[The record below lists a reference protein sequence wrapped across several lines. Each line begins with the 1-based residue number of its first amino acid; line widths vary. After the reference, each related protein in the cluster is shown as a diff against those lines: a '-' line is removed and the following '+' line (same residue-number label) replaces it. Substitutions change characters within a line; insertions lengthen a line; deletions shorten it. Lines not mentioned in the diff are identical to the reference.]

1 MFMEE
6 GVLLENDGDWE
17 EVSEE
22 DDDEEE

>member
-1 MFMEE
+1 MEE